1 MIKIVALGVCHSGVG
16 GQLPRKGILVT
27 TAPPAPSSPNFSLTS
42 GPQSLPYLGS
52 GKTNLLYC
60 QEYMHTRPNC
70 LLIFYGMSVRGSLCQ
85 RILFFC
91 LPFKPNLTAPPK
103 KVLIELCFHIAIQR

>member
-1 MIKIVALGVCHSGVG
+1 MIKIVDLGVCHSGVG

-52 GKTNLLYC
+52 GNINLLYH
-60 QEYMHTRPNC
+60 QEYMHTQPYC
-70 LLIFYGMSVRGSLCQ
+70 ILIFYGMSVWGKLISEKSFL
-85 RILFFC
+85 C
-91 LPFKPNLTAPPK
+91 LPFNPNLSQK
-103 KVLIELCFHIAIQR
+103 GID